1 METRPVFGIFQ
12 KNSDYAIYME
22 SSAKI
27 LKYLN
32 VIALIRSFPVNL
44 HDLFFYIIYG
54 VTGRTLIKSLH
65 FSAFWGHFAWLP
77 WQPHDALL
85 WKCVVWCSF

>member
-54 VTGRTLIKSLH
+54 VTGRMFIKSLH

-77 WQPHDALL
+77 WQPHDA
-85 WKCVVWCSF
+85 FQ